1 MKKIKWSKYQTDI
14 FDFIKNGNGNAV
26 IEACAG
32 AGKTSTILECLKLI
46 DESDSIMLSAFN
58 KEIAEVLKKKTK
70 KLPNVKALTI
80 HSLGLQ
86 MLYRNFRD
94 SKLEID
100 AYKYKSYVRNNIS
113 KLSSSNILLG
123 SWSDTCTYLDNIDK
137 LINFGRS
144 YLYQTIEDLATIADK
159 YDITIKDDEK
169 TVAIKAIEWGKK
181 HIETIDFID
190 MVALPNYLMLNPKGL
205 KYDWIFVDE
214 AQDLSVAQRET
225 ILKCRKIN
233 TRLIFT
239 GDKNQCL
246 YAFMSADPNSFE
258 KLKEIPNTTVL
269 PLSISYRCADTIV
282 NYAQKFAPTI
292 ECNSDKRVGIIEMNS
307 SIDGIKNGDMV
318 LCRNNAPLIKLYG
331 LLLSKGK
338 KAFIKGKDI
347 GNNLIN
353 IVSTTNKKKL
363 FIDLKEKG
371 VFSELY
377 LSLIKERNKLM
388 INKNISKKD
397 ANNSSIIESKWDQI
411 QALEI
416 IANKLSTTKELTK
429 SISSIFSD
437 TDKNTDG
444 IMLSTVHKAKGLEAD
459 RVFIACNSL
468 MPSKTAKE
476 EWEKLQENNL
486 MYVAYTR
493 PKNFLGFLAEDDFK
507 QFTSNKNDSK
517 FDIIENKI
525 CSLYNLKRVIEKH
538 DVEKAKLIIENA
550 TKISPSKSSK
560 QIISIKDAAS
570 KKKTSNTIMLNN
582 KRIIKRK

>member
-14 FDFIKNGNGNAV
+14 FDFIKNGQGNAV

-46 DESDSIMLSAFN
+46 DESDNIMLSAFN

-86 MLYRNFRD
+86 ILYRNF
-94 SKLEID
+94 KNTKIEID
-100 AYKYKSYVRNNIS
+100 SYKYKSYVRNNIS

-144 YLYQTIEDLATIADK
+144 YLYQTVEDLEKIADK

-190 MVALPNYLMLNPKGL
+190 MVALPNYLMLDSKGL

-258 KLKEIPNTTVL
+258 KLKEIPNTTIL

-282 NYAQKFAPTI
+282 NYAQKIVSSI

-307 SIDGIKNGDMV
+307 SIDEIKNGDMV

-353 IVSTTNKKKL
+353 IVNTTNKKKL
-363 FIDLKEKG
+363 SVDLKEKG

-397 ANNSSIIESKWDQI
+397 ANISSIIETKWDQI

-416 IANKLSTTKELTK
+416 IADKLSTAKELTK
-429 SISSIFSD
+429 SIGSIFSD
-437 TDKNTDG
+437 TDKNNDG

-476 EWEKLQENNL
+476 EWEKLQEKNL

-493 PKNFLGFLAEDDFK
+493 SKNFLGFLVEDDFK

-517 FDIIENKI
+517 FEIIENKI

-550 TKISPSKSSK
+550 TKIAPQKNNK
-560 QIISIKDAAS
+560 QIINIKDAAS
-570 KKKTSNTIMLNN
+570 KKKMDNIIMFNN